1 MSTDAPAS
9 WSDLLARVT
18 EALAT
23 LRPGR
28 FVLLEYHQSVTW
40 DPCPYAQCARE
51 VDGWYCEVVSEF
63 YLPRGIWP
71 IDELALLRSGWLVPD
86 DTTDNWWCS
95 VASAADAAELLILGL
110 RSGRLCADP
119 DSFSCTVGTFPSGPD
134 GGEPLPI
141 PYDSD
146 LFLAA

>member
-1 MSTDAPAS
+1 MSSDATAS

-18 EALAT
+18 DALAT

-63 YLPRGIWP
+63 YLSRELWP
-71 IDELALLRSGWLVPD
+71 IDELALRRAGWLVPD
-86 DTTDNWWCS
+86 GTTDNWWRS
-95 VASAADAAELLILGL
+95 VDAAADAAALLIEGL
-110 RSGRLCADP
+110 RSGRLCPDP
-119 DSFSCTVGTFPSGPD
+119 GSFSCTVGTFPPGPD

-141 PYDSD
+141 PSEDD
-146 LFLAA
+146 MLLAA